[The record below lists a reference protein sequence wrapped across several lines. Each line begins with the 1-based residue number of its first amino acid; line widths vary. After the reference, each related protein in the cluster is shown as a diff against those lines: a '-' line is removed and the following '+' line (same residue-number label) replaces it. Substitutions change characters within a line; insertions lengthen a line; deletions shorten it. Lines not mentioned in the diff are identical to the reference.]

1 MWEVVVNVLTVFLN
15 IPSSISAKQYVTS
28 RGVWLAY
35 ANFFN
40 VLNIYSSWL
49 VIEEKLELQYVQYIL
64 FSYVLWKNNN
74 QQQVIQ

>member
-1 MWEVVVNVLTVFLN
+1 MQIF
-15 IPSSISAKQYVTS
+15 K
-28 RGVWLAY
+28 
-35 ANFFN
+35 N

>member
-1 MWEVVVNVLTVFLN
+1 MQ
-15 IPSSISAKQYVTS
+15 I
-28 RGVWLAY
+28 
-35 ANFFN
+35 FFN

-49 VIEEKLELQYVQYIL
+49 VIEEKLELQYVQDIL